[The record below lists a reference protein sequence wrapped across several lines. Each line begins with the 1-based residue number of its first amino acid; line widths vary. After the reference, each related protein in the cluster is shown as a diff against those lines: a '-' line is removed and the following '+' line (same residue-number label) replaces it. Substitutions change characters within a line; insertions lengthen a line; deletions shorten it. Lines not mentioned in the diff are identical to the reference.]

1 VARADA
7 ANAADAGTRRAAAE
21 PLLGALVRT
30 ARPKQWAKNV
40 LVVAAPAAAGV
51 LDEPEAIF
59 DTAVAFIAFCLA
71 ASATY
76 FFNDVRDA
84 EADRGHPRKMNR
96 AIAAGVVSEPL
107 AIGVAVTLAVLAV
120 LVSFAASWEL
130 AAVVG
135 GYLVL
140 TLAYSSWLKHEPVID
155 LACVAA
161 GFVLR
166 LIAGGLAV
174 GVPISEWFLIVA
186 AAGSLFMV
194 TGKRSAELLELGDQA
209 GEHRASLNSYS
220 PSFLLYLRAL
230 SSGVALLGYCL
241 WAFQSATAA
250 HAPVWYQLSIVPFAL
265 GVLRY
270 ALLLDR
276 GAGGAPEDL
285 VLSDPHL
292 LAIGV
297 VWLVTFGIAVYAG

>member
-1 VARADA
+1 
-7 ANAADAGTRRAAAE
+7 
-21 PLLGALVRT
+21 
-30 ARPKQWAKNV
+30 
-40 LVVAAPAAAGV
+40 V

-59 DTAVAFIAFCLA
+59 DTAVAFVAFCLA

-96 AIAAGVVSEPL
+96 AIAAGIISEPL
-107 AIGVAVTLAVLAV
+107 AIGVAATLAVLAV

-135 GYLVL
+135 GY
-140 TLAYSSWLKHEPVID
+140 EPVID

-250 HAPVWYQLSIVPFAL
+250 QAPVWYQLSIVPFAL

-285 VLSDPHL
+285 LLSDPHL

-297 VWLVTFGIAVYAG
+297 AWVVTFGIAVYAG